1 MSHKAGYVNIIG
13 RPNVGKSTL
22 MNQLVG
28 EKISIITS
36 KAQSDLSSCIAF
48 VLNVSKEAA
57 FNLAN
62 DIYASIQSLTN
73 FPEKNPIFEM
83 PKTFPYTIR
92 KQIVNKRYVLL
103 YAIENSSI
111 VIYRILD
118 SRREFDY
125 LLA

>member
-1 MSHKAGYVNIIG
+1 MDSY
-13 RPNVGKSTL
+13 
-22 MNQLVG
+22 
-28 EKISIITS
+28 KIIITS
-36 KAQSDLSSCIAF
+36 KAQTDLSSCVAF

-73 FPEKNPIFEM
+73 FPEKNPVFEM
-83 PKTFPYTIR
+83 PKPFPFTIR

-103 YAIENSSI
+103 YAIENSNI

-118 SRREFDY
+118 SRRKFDY

>member
-1 MSHKAGYVNIIG
+1 MDSY
-13 RPNVGKSTL
+13 
-22 MNQLVG
+22 
-28 EKISIITS
+28 KIIITS

-83 PKTFPYTIR
+83 PKPFPFTIR

-103 YAIENSSI
+103 YAIENRSI
-111 VIYRILD
+111 VIYCILD
-118 SRREFDY
+118 SRRNFDY